1 MVVEVYKVK
10 SDLSYYGILPGDE
23 KTYVKFDLGTGQSVK
38 GLWQKNISFYIRDLI
53 KCKRGD
59 FLYLNPTTISF
70 YEKSLGVIICNILEA
85 SGECLESI
93 LDDTDEKLITFNP
106 LVIYDCLDLEN
117 TVFET
122 YNFRGKISNI
132 AVDIHSFN
140 LDKIGDSSIF
150 KLPGRYVHPTYVVT
164 GLHDE
169 EKDFYVQYKK
179 LGLTGLD
186 FELVW
191 SNE

>member
-1 MVVEVYKVK
+1 MAVKVYELKPDYTYYSLLPNEDNMYYKLNLSKGEIIKEFWK
-10 SDLSYYGILPGDE
+10 S
-23 KTYVKFDLGTGQSVK
+23 TWRFYV
-38 GLWQKNISFYIRDLI
+38 RDLI
-53 KCKRGD
+53 NCERGD
-59 FLYLNPTTISF
+59 FINLCPSSITSTNKILVNF
-70 YEKSLGVIICNILEA
+70 KNILDGH
-85 SGECLESI
+85 GEYLESI

-106 LVIYDCLDLEN
+106 LEIYDCLDLEN

-122 YNFRGKISNI
+122 YNFRGKISNV
-132 AVDIHSFN
+132 AVDIHSF
-140 LDKIGDSSIF
+140 DIEKIGDSSIF
-150 KLPGRYVHPTYVVT
+150 KLPGRYVYPTYVVT

-169 EKDFYVQYKK
+169 EKDFYLQYKK